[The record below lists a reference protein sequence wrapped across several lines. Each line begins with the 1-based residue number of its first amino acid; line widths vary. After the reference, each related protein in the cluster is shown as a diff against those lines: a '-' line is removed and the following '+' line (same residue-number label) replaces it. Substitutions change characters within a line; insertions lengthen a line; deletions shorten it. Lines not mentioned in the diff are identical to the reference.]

1 MRVKGTLTCYN
12 YPHDHSHRWL
22 AGPYFPTNPIQ
33 NTAQAHFSHSTNT
46 NWLKCQNIIRIQQTK
61 LPDYT
66 WKCMTGYMRLDILHC
81 DALVN
86 NQLLLHIVC
95 FFVVGSLNSTVVN
108 QLHHA
113 QCTSTFFSILKPN
126 CIIEC
131 TSPHNLCAIHGHADN
146 KCKELVWDPKVF
158 FFKHRTW
165 FLSWYSI
172 FVNCSH

>member
-1 MRVKGTLTCYN
+1 MITHTGDWQALISLQIQFKIQHKHISVTVLIQIYWNVK
-12 YPHDHSHRWL
+12 
-22 AGPYFPTNPIQ
+22 Q
-33 NTAQAHFSHSTNT
+33 
-46 NWLKCQNIIRIQQTK
+46 IIRTQQTE
-61 LPDYT
+61 LPDYP

-126 CIIEC
+126 CLIEC

-146 KCKELVWDPKVF
+146 KCNELVWDPKVF

-165 FLSWYSI
+165 FLSWHSTI
-172 FVNCSH
+172 VNCSH